1 MDISEDDSTDSHVI
15 QMKACPRCKTTIR
28 RSLRYSAVIKQQL
41 QDIDKVKVKM
51 LRKTRRG
58 LRGTKKLLLDRLI
71 CLSTKFTGESHE
83 HFCQTLTRGV
93 YKLKDAVMAALLE
106 NKVMLMER
114 LCSMNEKMR
123 ANLRRLPVEV
133 CKEDNLEGKTQ
144 IFSNISEGKRQS
156 LDHVTDTRPKKSSRN
171 KLRI

>member
-1 MDISEDDSTDSHVI
+1 
-15 QMKACPRCKTTIR
+15 
-28 RSLRYSAVIKQQL
+28 
-41 QDIDKVKVKM
+41 
-51 LRKTRRG
+51 
-58 LRGTKKLLLDRLI
+58 
-71 CLSTKFTGESHE
+71 
-83 HFCQTLTRGV
+83 
-93 YKLKDAVMAALLE
+93 MAALLE

-171 KLRI
+171 